1 MLGWGFGTLVFGSV
15 SPSLPTAGLPG
26 QPSDEA
32 NGVGGNAQ
40 PGLAG
45 CLQTSALSWPQ
56 APREDALL
64 ATRLDLT
71 PWRRD
76 SSSTSSPFL
85 PSPQGI

>member
-40 PGLAG
+40 PGLAVSKPQPSPG
-45 CLQTSALSWPQ
+45 LRPQERMPSWPH
-56 APREDALL
+56 DW
-64 ATRLDLT
+64 T
-71 PWRRD
+71 
-76 SSSTSSPFL
+76 
-85 PSPQGI
+85 